1 MEELTKASQLS
12 ADEWDDSACV
22 YAVASG
28 KVADKKQEYA
38 ERAMDLLQN
47 AVKTGWRNAAHMAKD
62 TDLDVLRDRADFQ
75 KLMAAL
81 EAKSK

>member
-1 MEELTKASQLS
+1 
-12 ADEWDDSACV
+12 
-22 YAVASG
+22 
-28 KVADKKQEYA
+28 
-38 ERAMDLLQN
+38 MDLLQN